1 MRIKLNLVLFVIL
14 SAGLAGMTFGQG
26 SGVDGAGPQSNAVF
40 EMKSNISTLFALDPL
55 AQSLCF
61 RDSGPG
67 LVFQTGEVRNR
78 CSDLNFNSYA
88 ANSFSVGIEGG
99 RQGII
104 IDIGTSAG
112 LKARYRF
119 PETVGNGQG
128 FAAIDVANKKALILQ
143 DRKTRKMQELAESAD
158 LFSKPISS
166 SASAP
171 VKLGH
176 IYLMRVTDAHD
187 KSFEMFAK
195 LLVIAHVPNESV
207 TVRWVVLGNGEVA
220 KLN

>member
-1 MRIKLNLVLFVIL
+1 MIKLNLVLFVIL
-14 SAGLAGMTFGQG
+14 LLGIVGSTLGQAAG
-26 SGVDGAGPQSNAVF
+26 VNGAGSQSYAVF

-67 LVFQTGEVRNR
+67 LVFQSGEVRNR

-88 ANSFSVGIEGG
+88 ANSFTVGVEGG
-99 RQGII
+99 RRGVI
-104 IDIGTSAG
+104 IDLGTSSD
-112 LKARYRF
+112 LKTKYGF
-119 PETVGNGQG
+119 TETVGNGQG
-128 FAAIDVANKKALILQ
+128 FASIDVANKKALILQ
-143 DRKTRKMQELAESAD
+143 DRKTRKMQELAESAE
-158 LFSKPISS
+158 LFSKPVSS

-171 VKLGH
+171 VKVGH
-176 IYLMRVTDAHD
+176 IYLMRVTDTND

-207 TVRWVVLGNGEVA
+207 TVRWVVLGNSDVA

>member
-1 MRIKLNLVLFVIL
+1 MRTTLNLVLFVIL
-14 SAGLAGMTFGQG
+14 SVGIAGASFGQG
-26 SGVDGAGPQSNAVF
+26 SGTDGAGPQSYAVF

-67 LVFQTGEVRNR
+67 FVFQSGEVRNR

-88 ANSFSVGIEGG
+88 SNSLTVGLEGG
-99 RQGII
+99 RRGVIL
-104 IDIGTSAG
+104 DIGTSAD
-112 LKARYRF
+112 LKTKYGFA
-119 PETVGNGQG
+119 ETVGNGQG
-128 FAAIDVANKKALILQ
+128 FASIDVANKKALILQ

-158 LFSKPISS
+158 LFSRPVSS
-166 SASAP
+166 SASVP
-171 VKLGH
+171 VKVGH
-176 IYLMRVTDAHD
+176 IYLMRVTDVHD

-207 TVRWVVLGNGEVA
+207 TVRWVVLGNSDVA
-220 KLN
+220 KIN